1 MLGTLTPRRTH
12 TVSFASAIEYTMM
25 IGLRPLLFVLLILP
39 LLNCCSGSSQP
50 STAGFKKSTVTV
62 AGSTSIM
69 PFSEKLAEH
78 YKIERPFITVDVQG
92 GGSSAGIQASI
103 NRTVDIGMSSRELKG
118 DEKVLKETVICHDGI
133 AIVVHPRNTIRDI
146 GIDKIRD
153 IYAGRITNWK
163 QLGWIDRQIDCVT
176 REEGSG
182 TRGAFEEL
190 VMAKTQIH
198 DRIMVQDSNGSVK
211 EVVATDPYAIG
222 YISLGVV
229 DSKVKALSVGG
240 ISPSMKNILTKKYR
254 IVRPFL
260 YLTFGE
266 PDDDVRLFVNFVLSR
281 EGQRILKKEGLIP
294 INE

>member
-1 MLGTLTPRRTH
+1 MK
-12 TVSFASAIEYTMM
+12 
-25 IGLRPLLFVLLILP
+25 IGLAQSCLLLLMLP
-39 LLNCCSGSSQP
+39 FIACCKGSPQSSG
-50 STAGFKKSTVTV
+50 AHKRSTVTV

-78 YKIERPFITVDVQG
+78 FKIEHPLIAVDVQG
-92 GGSSAGIQASI
+92 GGSSAGIQACI

-118 DEKVLKETVICHDGI
+118 DEKVVREIVICRDGI
-133 AIVVHPRNTIRDI
+133 AIVVHPNNPIRDI
-146 GIDKIRD
+146 ALDRIRD

-163 QLGWIDRQIDCVT
+163 QLGWIDRQIDSIT

-190 VMAKTQIH
+190 VMGKTQIH

-229 DSKVKALSVGG
+229 DSKVRALSVGG
-240 ISPSMKNILTKKYR
+240 ISPSVRNIVAKKYR

-260 YLTFGE
+260 YLTPGQPE
-266 PDDDVRLFVNFVLSR
+266 GDAELFIKYVLSR

>member
-1 MLGTLTPRRTH
+1 
-12 TVSFASAIEYTMM
+12 
-25 IGLRPLLFVLLILP
+25 
-39 LLNCCSGSSQP
+39 
-50 STAGFKKSTVTV
+50 
-62 AGSTSIM
+62 M

-78 YKIERPFITVDVQG
+78 FKIEHPLIAVDVQG
-92 GGSSAGIQASI
+92 GGSSAGIQACI

-118 DEKVLKETVICHDGI
+118 DEKVIREIVICRDGI
-133 AIVVHPRNTIRDI
+133 AIVVHPNNPIRDVAL
-146 GIDKIRD
+146 DRIRD

-163 QLGWIDRQIDCVT
+163 QLGWIDRQIDSIT

-190 VMAKTQIH
+190 VMGKAQIH

-229 DSKVKALSVGG
+229 DSKVRALSVGG
-240 ISPSMKNILTKKYR
+240 ISPSVKNILAKKYR

-260 YLTFGE
+260 YLTPGQPE
-266 PDDDVRLFVNFVLSR
+266 GDAELFIKYVLSR

>member
-1 MLGTLTPRRTH
+1 MK
-12 TVSFASAIEYTMM
+12 
-25 IGLRPLLFVLLILP
+25 IGFGHLLVLLP
-39 LLNCCSGSSQP
+39 LVSLLACCSGQTQP
-50 STAGFKKSTVTV
+50 SHNGYKKSTVTV

-78 YKIERPFITVDVQG
+78 FKMEQPLITVDVQG
-92 GGSSAGIQASI
+92 GGSSAGIQACM
-103 NRTVDIGMSSRELKG
+103 NKTVDIGMSSRDLKG
-118 DEKVLKETVICHDGI
+118 PEKSLNQIPICHDGI
-133 AIVVHPRNTIRDI
+133 AVVVHPRNPLRSIVASA
-146 GIDKIRD
+146 IRD

-163 QLGWIDRQIDCVT
+163 QLGWIDRRIDSVT

-190 VMAKTQIH
+190 VMGKAEIH

-211 EVVATDPYAIG
+211 EVIATDPYAIG

-229 DSKVKALSVGG
+229 DSKVKALSVDG
-240 ISPSMKNILTKKYR
+240 IAPTVQNMLAKKYR

-260 YLTFGE
+260 YLTAGE
-266 PDDDVRLFVNFVLSR
+266 ARESARLFINFVLSK
-281 EGQRILKKEGLIP
+281 EGQKILKKEGLIP

>member
-1 MLGTLTPRRTH
+1 
-12 TVSFASAIEYTMM
+12 
-25 IGLRPLLFVLLILP
+25 
-39 LLNCCSGSSQP
+39 
-50 STAGFKKSTVTV
+50 
-62 AGSTSIM
+62 M

-78 YKIERPFITVDVQG
+78 FKIEKPRISVDVQG
-92 GGSSAGIQASI
+92 GGSSAGIQACI
-103 NRTVDIGMSSRELKG
+103 NKTVDIGMSSRELKG
-118 DEKVLKETVICHDGI
+118 EERSLNEIPICHDGI
-133 AIVVHPRNTIRDI
+133 AVVVHPRNKLRNLTL
-146 GIDKIRD
+146 DKIRD
-153 IYAGRITNWK
+153 IYSGKITNWK
-163 QLGWIDRQIDCVT
+163 ELGWIDRNIDCVT

-190 VMAKTQIH
+190 VMGKTEIH

-229 DSKVKALSVGG
+229 DSSV
-240 ISPSMKNILTKKYR
+240 SPVSVDGVSPTTKNITAKKYR

-260 YLTFGE
+260 YLTAGE
-266 PDDDVRLFVNFVLSR
+266 PSSSARLFIDFVLSK